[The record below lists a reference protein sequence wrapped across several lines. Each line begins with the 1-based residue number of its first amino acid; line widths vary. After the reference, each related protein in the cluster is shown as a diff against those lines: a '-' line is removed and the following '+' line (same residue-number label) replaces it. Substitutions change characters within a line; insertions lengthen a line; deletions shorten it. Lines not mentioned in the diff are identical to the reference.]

1 MEIKGAGDGKP
12 GLPSTVWVYSE
23 GTRKLFVDG
32 VHEIILVYRGYK
44 VIYPPLVFDNSNSFR
59 ANHQIFCENQA
70 LFENPAI

>member
-1 MEIKGAGDGKP
+1 MIIRVALCRPDQKIEFQ
-12 GLPSTVWVYSE
+12 
-23 GTRKLFVDG
+23 KLFV
-32 VHEIILVYRGYK
+32 VLILTHPPTQYRGYK